1 MVTMSYGPALLLSL
15 TLGAYATGIMLQ
27 RLGRQHP
34 LLNPTLLAIAI
45 VAGALL
51 LFHIDYATYFSNA
64 QPIHV
69 LLGPAV
75 VALAVP
81 LFRHLPLLRDRAPL
95 LGIALLLGSV
105 TAIASSVTVGWWFGL
120 SHRMLLSV
128 APRSATT
135 AVSMAIAGQIGGIP
149 AVTAVLTVLTG
160 IIGALIG
167 GYVLNALRI
176 QDAAARGFGMGLASH
191 GIATARA
198 FQESEIAGTFSG
210 LAMALNAV
218 ATAVLT
224 PLLVRL
230 LVH

>member
-1 MVTMSYGPALLLSL
+1 MSHGPALFLSL
-15 TLGAYATGIMLQ
+15 TLGAYTVGVLAQ

-34 LLNPTLLAIAI
+34 LLNPTLIAI
-45 VAGALL
+45 GIVASALVW
-51 LFHIDYATYFSNA
+51 FRIDYATYFSAA
-64 QPIHV
+64 QPVHV

-75 VALAVP
+75 VALGVP
-81 LFRHLPLLRDRAPL
+81 LFRHLPLLRDRAAL
-95 LGIALLLGSV
+95 LGVALLLGSV
-105 TAIASSVTVGWWFGL
+105 TAVTSSVAAGRLFGL
-120 SHRMLLSV
+120 SHGMVLSL

-135 AVSMAIAGQIGGIP
+135 AVSMAVAAQIGGIP

-160 IIGALIG
+160 ISGALIG
-167 GYVLNALRI
+167 GYILNAMRI
-176 QDAAARGFGMGLASH
+176 ADPVARGFSMGLASH

-198 FQESEIAGTFSG
+198 FLESETAGTFSG

-218 ATAVLT
+218 ATAILA